1 MVEQRS
7 RNPQMR
13 VRFSQWAYK
22 KFKKKLVINHELLF
36 FFNIQMSYERR
47 VFYYFE
53 KKGETLIMKD
63 VERSDFMQ
71 KKAYAFEIITNR
83 PLLSFMLWMLASFI
97 PFTAIFYTRETYI
110 ISIATALL
118 ISFLICTYFAS
129 TLSNSLVYMW
139 LSFMMIIN
147 AVMAILYGYFYFAFF
162 TAMLIG
168 RIRSTVGFYIM
179 YGIHLGITVGSII
192 GGFFINTTL
201 YVEQIPYMVLVVF
214 GAILGPFYLYS
225 RKQNTELEGQL
236 QTANERISELS
247 VYEERQRIA
256 RDLHDTLGQ
265 KLSMI
270 GLKLDLAIRLV
281 DQKPAQAKQELKE
294 VRQTTSLA
302 LKEVREMVSDM
313 KKVKLSDEL
322 IQVEELL
329 RVANIKS
336 SLEGVY
342 KLKGVPLIV
351 ENTLSMCLKE
361 AINNVVRHSEATT
374 CTIIVS
380 QTSKEVQLTIADN
393 GKGLPASIVQSNGNG
408 LKGMKERVEFVNGKL
423 AIDTTKGTTLTFTVP
438 LVIVYQE
445 G

>member
-1 MVEQRS
+1 
-7 RNPQMR
+7 
-13 VRFSQWAYK
+13 
-22 KFKKKLVINHELLF
+22 
-36 FFNIQMSYERR
+36 
-47 VFYYFE
+47 
-53 KKGETLIMKD
+53 
-63 VERSDFMQ
+63 
-71 KKAYAFEIITNR
+71 
-83 PLLSFMLWMLASFI
+83 
-97 PFTAIFYTRETYI
+97 
-110 ISIATALL
+110 
-118 ISFLICTYFAS
+118 
-129 TLSNSLVYMW
+129 
-139 LSFMMIIN
+139 MMTIN

-168 RIRSTVGFYIM
+168 RIRSTAGFYIM
-179 YGIHLGITVGSII
+179 YGIHIGITVGSII

-236 QTANERISELS
+236 QSANERISELS

-329 RVANIKS
+329 RVANIDS
-336 SLEGVY
+336 SLKGTY
-342 KLKGVPLIV
+342 KLKDVPLIV

-361 AINNVVRHSEATT
+361 AINNVVRHSEATA
-374 CTIIVS
+374 CTIVVS
-380 QTSKEVQLTIADN
+380 QTSKEVQLTITDN
-393 GKGLPASIVQSNGNG
+393 GKGLPPSVDQASGNG

-423 AIDTTKGTTLTFTVP
+423 TIDTTTKGTTLTFTVP